1 MGVPEKRR
9 LEIKKLLKLDES
21 VSVGKLAERFDV
33 SEITIRRDLNK
44 LEGEGFLDKVHGGAM
59 VRGLSPDSY
68 PVYLE
73 DIEKNI
79 EQKEKITKYASSYIK
94 DGLAIIIESG
104 TTCQELTYHLK
115 EKKNLRIFTASIPI
129 AYELWKLALNRNDME
144 VNICG
149 GLVELKSN
157 TLIGS
162 QATDFFKNIYA
173 DLVFIGAVAVSLD
186 KGVIST
192 NSQMDADVT
201 RAIAVNTRKKILI
214 VDSSKFKKS
223 AYISALPLSVF
234 DKVITDK
241 NIDKESEAALK
252 KLGINYKL
260 V

>member
-1 MGVPEKRR
+1 MGIPEKRR
-9 LEIKKLLKLDES
+9 LEIKKQLKQDES
-21 VSVGKLAERFDV
+21 VSVSKLAEKFDV

-44 LEGEGFLDKVHGGAM
+44 LEGEGFLHKVHGGAM
-59 VRGLSPDSY
+59 SRGLSPESY
-68 PVYLE
+68 PVYIE

-79 EQKEKITKYASSYIK
+79 KQKEKIVKHASSYIE
-94 DGLAIIIESG
+94 DGQAVIIESG

-157 TLIGS
+157 TLIGG

-173 DLVFIGAVAVSLD
+173 DIAFIGAVAVSMD

-192 NSQMDADVT
+192 NSQLDADVT
-201 RAIAVNTRKKILI
+201 RSIAENSKKKILV

-223 AYISALPLSVF
+223 AHISALPLNIFSV
-234 DKVITDK
+234 VVTDRG
-241 NIDKESEAALK
+241 IDKDSETALK
-252 KLGINYKL
+252 KFKINYKL